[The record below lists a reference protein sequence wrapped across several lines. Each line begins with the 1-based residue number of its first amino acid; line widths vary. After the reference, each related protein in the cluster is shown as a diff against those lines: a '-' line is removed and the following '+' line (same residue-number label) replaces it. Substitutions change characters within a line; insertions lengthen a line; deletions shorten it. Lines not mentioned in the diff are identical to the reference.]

1 MTPIKNQPVITSDG
15 SSTFFSTRSN
25 EHYHST
31 FGAIA
36 ESKHIFIEAGLKPF
50 LGQPSISIFEVGFGT
65 GLNALLTLQTAE
77 EMLVS
82 IQYSAIELYPI
93 SLEEAKTLN
102 YPEMLKM
109 EASLFLQMHTLP
121 QMSKSISPM
130 FYLDRQQIS
139 FETINLKH
147 HQFDVVYFDA
157 FSPEV
162 QPEMWTVTGFQK
174 LFDALKP
181 GGVLVTYSC
190 KGTVKRALKSVGFQ
204 IEKLPGPLGKREILR
219 AWKP

>member
-1 MTPIKNQPVITSDG
+1 MNPIKNQLVITSDG
-15 SSTFFSTRSN
+15 SSTFFNARSN

-65 GLNALLTLQTAE
+65 GLNALLALQTAE
-77 EMLVS
+77 EKQVS
-82 IQYSAIELYPI
+82 IHYSAIELYPI

-109 EASLFLQMHTLP
+109 EASLFLQMHTLS
-121 QMSKSISPM
+121 QMSESISQM

-139 FETINLKH
+139 FETVNLNH
-147 HQFDVVYFDA
+147 NQFDVLYFYA

-190 KGTVKRALKSVGFQ
+190 KGTVKRAIKSVGFQ
-204 IEKLPGPLGKREILR
+204 IEKLPGPVGKREFLR